1 MSWLGTQSSEPDC
14 MSLKV
19 GFATYQLL
27 VDLGKIAYVLC
38 ILNSLYSK

>member
-27 VDLGKIAYVLC
+27 TLMKLLMFRVF
-38 ILNSLYSK
+38 